1 MEAQQSEGE
10 SIARGRIMGV
20 DLGKARVGVALS
32 DARGILASPF
42 TTIKRVADKDDELI
56 HQLLKIAEE
65 EEVSRI
71 IVGVPKS
78 LTNENKFAENEAN
91 QFISALSEVSKVPIV
106 GVDERFTTVFATKR
120 LRELGHD
127 SRSMKSKLDASA
139 AAEILQIYLDAR
151 GDDK

>member
-42 TTIKRVADKDDELI
+42 TTIKRVTDKDDELI
-56 HQLLKIAEE
+56 QQLLKITAE

-78 LTNENKFAENEAN
+78 LTNENKIAENEAN
-91 QFISALSEVSKVPIV
+91 QFISALSEESKVPIV
-106 GVDERFTTVFATKR
+106 GVDERFTTVLATKR